1 MAKLASETG
10 YSLIELV
17 LVLVIIGVLAGIG
30 LQTMT
35 AATITARTE
44 ETRAELEQLAV
55 AIVGDPSL
63 AVSGARTD
71 FGYVGDIGALP
82 VNLDA
87 LAVNPGGYT
96 TWDGPYTRDPF
107 SNGGPD
113 YAFKLDA
120 WGRPYSYYG
129 GVTIQSTGG
138 PTSLTRQLAN
148 TVADLVANGVV
159 VIVTDLSGNPP
170 GSDYTDSVI
179 VRLTCPNGAGGLSS
193 SDLYPSAGGRVQFNA
208 VPIGLRDL
216 EVIYLPSADT
226 LKRKVTVYPG
236 EDTYLEISLGEDLW

>member
-30 LQTMT
+30 LQSMT
-35 AATITARTE
+35 AVTVTARVE
-44 ETRAELEQLAV
+44 ETRSELDRLAV
-55 AIVGDPSL
+55 ALVGDPGL
-63 AVSGARTD
+63 VAGGARTD
-71 FGYVGDIGALP
+71 FGYVGDVGALP
-82 VNLDA
+82 ANLDA

-96 TWDGPYTRDPF
+96 TWDGPYAGDPF
-107 SNGGPD
+107 GNGGAD

-120 WGRPYSYYG
+120 WGKPYVYSG

-138 PTSLTRQLAN
+138 PTNLTRQLAN
-148 TVADLVANGVV
+148 TAADLVANGVV

-170 GSDYTDSVI
+170 GSGYADSVV
-179 VRLTCPNGAGGLSS
+179 VRLTYPNGTGGLSS
-193 SDLYPSAGGRVQFNA
+193 SDQYPSAGGLVQFNA
-208 VPIGLRDL
+208 IPIGLRDL

-226 LKRKVTVYPG
+226 LNRKVTVYPG
-236 EDTYLEISLGEDLW
+236 EDAYLEISLGENLW